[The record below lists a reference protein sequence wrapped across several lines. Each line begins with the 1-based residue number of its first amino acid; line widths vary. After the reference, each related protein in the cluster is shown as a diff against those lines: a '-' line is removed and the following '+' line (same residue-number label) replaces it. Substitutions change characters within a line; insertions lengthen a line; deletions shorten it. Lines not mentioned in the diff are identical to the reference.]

1 MSVQNREA
9 RRHRRGIWYDKPPAT
24 DAERADVLKF
34 LCLRFPDLRLL
45 EELRQRLAL
54 MRGEAAELQRRGFSG
69 RQLSDLKFDAVKL
82 SGEIERLQTT
92 GTFPSR

>member
-1 MSVQNREA
+1 
-9 RRHRRGIWYDKPPAT
+9 
-24 DAERADVLKF
+24 
-34 LCLRFPDLRLL
+34 
-45 EELRQRLAL
+45 
-54 MRGEAAELQRRGFSG
+54 LQRRGFSG